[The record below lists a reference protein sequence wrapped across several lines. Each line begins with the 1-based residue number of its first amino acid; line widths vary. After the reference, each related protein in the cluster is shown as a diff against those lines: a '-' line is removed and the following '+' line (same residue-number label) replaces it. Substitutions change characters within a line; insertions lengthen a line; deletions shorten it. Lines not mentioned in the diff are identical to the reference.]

1 MAHYKVLR
9 LILGDQ
15 LNASHSW
22 FKEKEPDT
30 LYLIA
35 ELKQETNYVKHHV
48 QKLCAFFYAMERF
61 ATALQSADYS
71 TLHLTLDDTHQD
83 KTLPVLLT
91 RIAKQYRCS
100 EIHYQYPD
108 EFRLKTQ
115 LSKFKKESDLLV
127 KAYDTEHFMLPF
139 ERINERFEKTNM

>member
-48 QKLCAFFYAMERF
+48 QKLCAFFLCDGAFCYSFTKRG
-61 ATALQSADYS
+61 LQHAA
-71 TLHLTLDDTHQD
+71 
-83 KTLPVLLT
+83 P
-91 RIAKQYRCS
+91 
-100 EIHYQYPD
+100 YP
-108 EFRLKTQ
+108 
-115 LSKFKKESDLLV
+115 
-127 KAYDTEHFMLPF
+127 
-139 ERINERFEKTNM
+139 